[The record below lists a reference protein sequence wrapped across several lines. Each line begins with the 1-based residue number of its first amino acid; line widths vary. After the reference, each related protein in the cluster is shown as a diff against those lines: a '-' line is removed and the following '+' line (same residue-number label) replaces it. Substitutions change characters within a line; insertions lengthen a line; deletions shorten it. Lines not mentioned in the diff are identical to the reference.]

1 MPGNGMNGFF
11 WTQSADLMRSER
23 IVASHTGKNDDSLK
37 ASWLVSAHL
46 SGLYSTCLS
55 YLAACGP
62 IATVSF
68 KEIEVLAQG

>member
-11 WTQSADLMRSER
+11 WTQSAYLMRSER
-23 IVASHTGKNDDSLK
+23 IVASHTVKNDDSLK
-37 ASWLVSAHL
+37 ASWVVSAHL
-46 SGLYSTCLS
+46 SAICSTCLS

-62 IATVSF
+62 IVAVSF